1 MEITEAKAAM
11 KKLIILIFAFIGWM
25 LCGAIMWIGMAV
37 TSIETTLILHLIG
50 APIVFG
56 ILAYVYHKKLGHIK
70 ALIAAIIFTGFVI
83 IMDAGLVALL
93 IEKSF
98 DMFREPIGTWIPF
111 ALIFISTYIVGKT
124 VRKDGE

>member
-1 MEITEAKAAM
+1 M
-11 KKLIILIFAFIGWM
+11 ILIFAFIGWAV
-25 LCGAIMWIGMAV
+25 CGAIMWIGMAV

-56 ILAYVYHKKLGHIK
+56 ILAFVYHKKFSHIK
-70 ALIAAIIFTGFVI
+70 PLYASVIFIGFVI
-83 IMDAGLVALL
+83 IMDAGLVSLF

-111 ALIFISTYIVGKT
+111 ALILLSSYIVGRV
-124 VRKDGE
+124 VRKDGK